1 MTNAENEPL
10 LRRRS
15 WLSIVWQV
23 SLGAAVVG
31 LVLAYGATYQV
42 SEGYSAVVTRFGDP
56 VAIHTAHGHRES
68 PWRFSGRWWS
78 KPIPVRRNRPW
89 L

>member
-1 MTNAENEPL
+1 MS
-10 LRRRS
+10 RRPR
-15 WLSIVWQV
+15 ITPVPTDEEV
-23 SLGAAVVG
+23 VAIMAAHEA
-31 LVLAYGATYQV
+31 LWPK
-42 SEGYSAVVTRFGDP
+42 P